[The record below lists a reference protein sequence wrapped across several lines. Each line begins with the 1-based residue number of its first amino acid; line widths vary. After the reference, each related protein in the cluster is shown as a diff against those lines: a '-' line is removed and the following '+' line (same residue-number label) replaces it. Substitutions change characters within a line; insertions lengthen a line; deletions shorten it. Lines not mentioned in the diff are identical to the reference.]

1 MLSIYLLV
9 QKNSSKLENLLLIG
23 YKPGQVARPYQ
34 FLTIGLNFGV
44 LIISWIVLY
53 MVRQYY
59 MDIIESLFPNIED
72 GNMMPAICMG
82 LVLFV
87 LVSICNIIAVRQK
100 IVRIWKRKE

>member
-1 MLSIYLLV
+1 
-9 QKNSSKLENLLLIG
+9 
-23 YKPGQVARPYQ
+23 
-34 FLTIGLNFGV
+34 
-44 LIISWIVLY
+44 

-82 LVLFV
+82 LALFV